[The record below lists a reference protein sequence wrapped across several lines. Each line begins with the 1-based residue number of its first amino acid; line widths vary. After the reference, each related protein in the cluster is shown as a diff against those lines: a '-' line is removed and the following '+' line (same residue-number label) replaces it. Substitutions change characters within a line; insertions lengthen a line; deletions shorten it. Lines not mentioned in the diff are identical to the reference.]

1 LLVQHHLLLL
11 VLLVVVMVAVQLTL
25 GAMVVLEAVVV
36 ATTDLRGIQVALET
50 VHLHRRLKVTM
61 AEVEYKLVVLVL
73 LAVVVALEQLVKT
86 VNQVHKNK
94 VTEAMA
100 LHLQFLVHRSL
111 MLVVVVLEQTI
122 Q

>member
-73 LAVVVALEQLVKT
+73 LAV
-86 VNQVHKNK
+86 HKNK